1 MQLCFGKL
9 AGKGCYGRVCSMA
22 NLPCGGFRDAESIG
36 DIARWL
42 ASLKREE
49 DFPVI
54 VGDRSVEKDMRTRR
68 LVASFRPLPVEEP

>member
-1 MQLCFGKL
+1 
-9 AGKGCYGRVCSMA
+9 MA

-68 LVASFRPLPVEEP
+68 LVASFRPLSVEEP